1 MSKEIPT
8 PYVWTYQPQ
17 SGTAAGASQDYST
30 QMNWLSA
37 GNSMIRRV
45 NQVRDVRNGI
55 LLRQGAITE
64 TERPIANPPSW
75 PAFAIM
81 QPDRPLEEL
90 QLPRDEGMERLV
102 SNQGMQIA
110 GGGAVG
116 DKTAFYGDGFQM
128 PTIPRQIGVRSD
140 GLFQLAGGGPAFVT
154 PHRPW
159 LLMQTN
165 STVPRS
171 GGIGEKQ
178 FLQEFPPS
186 VYLYPYSGCP
196 SVFPS
201 QFIHHYDVV
210 TDTVDN
216 YS

>member
-8 PYVWTYQPQ
+8 PYVWTFQPQ
-17 SGTAAGASQDYST
+17 SGRAAGASQDYST

-37 GNSMIRRV
+37 GPGMIQSV

-55 LLRQGAITE
+55 LLRQGAVTE
-64 TERPIANPPSW
+64 TPRPIANPSSW
-75 PAFAIM
+75 PAFALM
-81 QPDRPLEEL
+81 QPNRPLEGV
-90 QLPRDEGMERLV
+90 QLPRDEPMEKLV

-110 GGGAVG
+110 GGGC
-116 DKTAFYGDGFQM
+116 FEPLYGDGFQM
-128 PTIPRQIGVRSD
+128 PDIPRQLGVRSD
-140 GLFQLAGGGPAFVT
+140 GIFQLAGGGPAFVT
-154 PHRPW
+154 PHRPY
-159 LLMQTN
+159 LIFETEQA
-165 STVPRS
+165 VARY
-171 GGIGEKQ
+171 GGVGQRQ

-186 VYLYPYSGCP
+186 VYLYPFSAGKP
-196 SVFPS
+196 GAFPS